1 MKQTAPINLQHQK
14 EQLLEIGHVLRQAR
28 QARGL
33 SLDEVAQNTLIRQR
47 LLAAIEVAEMA
58 ELPEPIYIRGL
69 IRRYAEA
76 LGLDGETLSSQFFT
90 RPIISVGGSAWKNS
104 AAAQLR
110 PLHLYSIYLLLI
122 IASVT
127 GLSYLLKLNA
137 PETTAQPIL
146 DRAEIEQLRPRQDLS
161 AQPASAPAAP
171 EEAPAKPKSPVEVS
185 VQFTQQSWVRIVADG
200 KVEFEGILQQGDT
213 RDWSAQ
219 QSVTIRAGNA
229 GGVMVKHNQS
239 EAKTMGKPGMVSEQT
254 FLQGEAISMGL

>member
-1 MKQTAPINLQHQK
+1 MKQTAPTNLQHQR

-47 LLAAIEVAEMA
+47 LLAAIEVAEVA

-69 IRRYAEA
+69 IRRYAEV

-90 RPIISVGGSAWKNS
+90 RPIISTGGSAWKNS

-110 PLHLYSIYLLLI
+110 PLHLYSIYVLLI
-122 IASVT
+122 MASVT
-127 GLSYLLKLNA
+127 GLSYLLKINA

-171 EEAPAKPKSPVEVS
+171 TEPAKPKSPVEVS

-200 KVEFEGILQQGDT
+200 KVEFEGILQQGDA

-239 EAKTMGKPGMVSEQT
+239 EARTMGKPGMVSEQT
-254 FLQGEAISMGL
+254 FLPGEAISMGL